1 MKTSSIALTL
11 AAAAMASAQEE
22 PYYNITTAPFYLVV
36 TSEDGGVNDTIS
48 ACHVGAAIESLCL
61 SNAGAGDAPEPL
73 AGAEFQFNTS
83 IYSQAPEP
91 SFGVPGILTWWLNTS
106 TLDIPSSAAFGLDP
120 TSNLATFT
128 LSPGSDDATQLAFNS
143 QDELTLQAYVPGEN
157 YTGSYQEFYRWYAC
171 DTSYSS
177 YQYNNLVWGLGA
189 GKPDNPTTIG
199 TLTPLPILLTFVP
212 FCHANRGYA
221 DELICSITS
230 DHFNLTLA
238 SDGAS
243 LAGNTFSA
251 YPILIVTFSKDNFMN
266 AQDPIDW
273 EAERPDRDT
282 PSCVKIQVKSVI
294 LGL

>member
-1 MKTSSIALTL
+1 
-11 AAAAMASAQEE
+11 MASAQEE

-61 SNAGAGDAPEPL
+61 SNAGAGDAPGSL

-189 GKPDNPTTIG
+189 GKPDNPTCVSVNVTRV
-199 TLTPLPILLTFVP
+199 FV
-212 FCHANRGYA
+212 
-221 DELICSITS
+221 
-230 DHFNLTLA
+230 
-238 SDGAS
+238 
-243 LAGNTFSA
+243 
-251 YPILIVTFSKDNFMN
+251 
-266 AQDPIDW
+266 
-273 EAERPDRDT
+273 
-282 PSCVKIQVKSVI
+282 
-294 LGL
+294 